1 MSRVNPS
8 ENAEDVTQAPSLLVS
23 PGADNAVS
31 MALDFDPLNFEFKE
45 TTSKSTVTKVE
56 YSQVEETSSN
66 LVNLDMFDPLAPVS
80 QDLGDNLS
88 EEEQIIDKITYS
100 ADEGLNS
107 KQDFHTG
114 FGSSIPPDSLDNF
127 ESCQESENAP
137 PQIMTLA
144 TEETIVFTDTDGSVT
159 TRITTTSSTSVIE
172 EDKQFV
178 ENEQADGFQV
188 ETSDTLQA
196 DPRLLEAVSD
206 RDTNLPYKARS
217 SSSISSESSVEIG
230 ETDTEVL
237 YSGDMI
243 GERVQKEQEMEDLQV
258 LGVERENIE
267 QKKDFEEADQVKKEE
282 SMISV
287 AKLKTTYTS
296 GAEEGSIQP
305 GSKEKVETGV
315 NLESLKSTYVQ
326 HVQEGKVSPTR
337 DAITTGI
344 NVKSLSTSFSCQQ
357 EDTSRDSDVI
367 DTGVSVSQL
376 KSNLTDQQED
386 SIEKEPLEEVKPSVD
401 RAKVAQTF
409 SQSQQEEQEVLC
421 KVCGKH
427 VYLMDKIMAVKSAFH
442 KSCFRCK
449 ECGKS
454 LNVDTYSSHGGE
466 IYCKPHHKQLFQP
479 KVNVEDISGDVG
491 QIEERTVEDLDNIRS
506 RFESLPQ
513 EEFRPISTDHAA
525 SVNRTESIQA
535 RMAKYQ
541 SAVGKSCH
549 DGDKSTSSED
559 EDDAATRVKSE
570 EIKELSNFRETIGAG
585 RSEIMR
591 AAYERACKEASSGSP
606 TRGETV
612 TLGGEVKAV
621 NIKEK
626 FEKGALDQEKNEK
639 LERARREKEEDLS
652 IVNETRDSVAEAR
665 TLFKQFDTVNTT
677 TTLPVPGRPSHG
689 ETTKRSREL
698 VIGGNTACT
707 IGEVVKCSEPGAK
720 EQVELEA
727 AELQERFNY
736 FENYNKLKSQPKY
749 VPDDEVPRDP
759 KVIRASD
766 VQEEVMGT
774 DTAKRMLDKF
784 KQLENQGAGLSAQS
798 VAKPVR
804 KITPPGETLQMVEKH
819 EPSPEPYHD
828 PDIIRC
834 TYKVEDDMTWK
845 ADQAKSLKAK
855 FEHWDTEVERESK
868 VTDEGLPESDT
879 TKNLRAKFEAIRA
892 ESTKTVDKPQPKGKK
907 FTELGIRSGEDCD
920 LCGKK
925 LYPMERMEAS
935 SFKFHKNCF
944 RCSHCNSMLRLDN
957 YTINSRKF
965 YCTPHFKQFF
975 KSKGSYEDGF
985 IDNSKKESN
994 ENGDASDYTDGDT
1007 PGVHQVTVNQEVAA

>member
-1 MSRVNPS
+1 MSTMNPQ
-8 ENAEDVTQAPSLLVS
+8 EDVGDGVTQAPPVLKS
-23 PGADNAVS
+23 PGADNAAG
-31 MALDFDPLNFEFKE
+31 MALDFDPLSFEFKE
-45 TTSKSTVTKVE
+45 TTSNSTVTKVE
-56 YSQVEETSSN
+56 YSQTVETSSN

-80 QDLGDNLS
+80 QEPGDNFLP
-88 EEEQIIDKITYS
+88 EEELRKEKTYS
-100 ADEGLNS
+100 AEEGLNF
-107 KQDFHTG
+107 QQG
-114 FGSSIPPDSLDNF
+114 FDADLENSIPPDSLDNF
-127 ESCQESENAP
+127 ESCQESENVP
-137 PQIMTLA
+137 PQIMSSA
-144 TEETIVFTDTDGSVT
+144 TKQITVFTDADGSVT
-159 TRITTTSSTSVIE
+159 TRVTTTSSTSEIE
-172 EDKQFV
+172 EDKQYV
-178 ENEQADGFQV
+178 ENKQ
-188 ETSDTLQA
+188 ETNDTLQA
-196 DPRLLEAVSD
+196 DPRPLEAYSD
-206 RDTNLPYKARS
+206 RDTNLAHKAHS

-230 ETDTEVL
+230 ETDTEVQ
-237 YSGDMI
+237 YSGDMV
-243 GERVQKEQEMEDLQV
+243 GERVEMEDLQV
-258 LGVERENIE
+258 LGVEGESTG
-267 QKKDFEEADQVKKEE
+267 QKEDFKEADQVTQEE
-282 SMISV
+282 NIISV

-296 GAEEGSIQP
+296 GAEEGAIQP
-305 GSKEKVETGV
+305 GTKEKVETGV
-315 NLESLKSTYVQ
+315 NL
-326 HVQEGKVSPTR
+326 
-337 DAITTGI
+337 
-344 NVKSLSTSFSCQQ
+344 KSLSTSFSSQQ
-357 EDTSRDSDVI
+357 GDDTSRDSEVI
-367 DTGVSVSQL
+367 DTGISVSQL

-386 SIEKEPLEEVKPSVD
+386 SVEKEPLEEVKPSVD
-401 RAKVAQTF
+401 RAKVTQTF
-409 SQSQQEEQEVLC
+409 NQSQQEEQEVLC

-479 KVNVEDISGDVG
+479 KVNIEDTSGDVG
-491 QIEERTVEDLDNIRS
+491 ETEERTVEDLDNIRS
-506 RFESLPQ
+506 RFESPQQ
-513 EEFRPISTDHAA
+513 EEFRPISMDHTA
-525 SVNRTESIQA
+525 SVKRTESIQA

-559 EDDAATRVKSE
+559 EDDTAARVKNV
-570 EIKELSNFRETIGAG
+570 EIKETIGAG

-626 FEKGALDQEKNEK
+626 FEKGALDLEKNEK
-639 LERARREKEEDLS
+639 MERARREKEEDLS

-677 TTLPVPGRPSHG
+677 TTFPLPGRPSLG
-689 ETTKRSREL
+689 ETKRSREL
-698 VIGGNTACT
+698 TIGGNTTYT

-720 EQVELEA
+720 EQVELEP
-727 AELQERFNY
+727 AELQERFKY
-736 FENYNKLKSQPKY
+736 FENYKESKPQAKY
-749 VPDDEVPRDP
+749 VPDDDEVPRDP

-766 VQEEVMGT
+766 VQEEVMVT

-804 KITPPGETLQMVEKH
+804 KITPPRETLQMVEKH
-819 EPSPEPYHD
+819 EPSPEPDHD
-828 PDIIRC
+828 PDVIRC

-868 VTDEGLPESDT
+868 VTDDEGLPESDT

-892 ESTKTVDKPQPKGKK
+892 ESTKIVDKPQPRGKK
-907 FTELGIRSGEDCD
+907 FAELGLRSGEDCD

-985 IDNSKKESN
+985 IDNNKKETN

-1007 PGVHQVTVNQEVAA
+1007 PDMQQVTVNQEVAV